1 MSNKQLSQLQTK
13 IVADLK
19 QRIDHDYKEN
29 SGSFS
34 KSDYQSYGVRTPD
47 VREIAKK
54 YWKKIRR
61 QPKDKVLD
69 LAEELLESRISEQQ
83 TIAFSWAFSLK
94 SKLKPTD
101 YDRFYAWIKKYVDTW
116 FKCDDFC
123 THAVGYL
130 VYKYPRLSNHL
141 VEWTDS
147 DNRWVK
153 RAAAVTLIY
162 SLRREEQLALA
173 FKLAEELLTDQDDMV
188 QKGYGWMLKEA
199 SNNWPNEIF
208 EFVLKHK
215 DEMPRTALRYAIEK
229 LEEDKRQE
237 AMS

>member
-1 MSNKQLSQLQTK
+1 MSDNQLHQLQTK
-13 IVADLK
+13 IVTDLK
-19 QRIDHDYKEN
+19 DKIDHDYKEN
-29 SGSFS
+29 SKSFS
-34 KSDYQSYGVRTPD
+34 KSNYQSYGVRTPD
-47 VREIAKK
+47 VRKIAKK
-54 YWKKIRR
+54 YWKRIKR
-61 QPKDKVLD
+61 QPKNKILD
-69 LAEELLESRISEQQ
+69 LTEDLLDSSISEQQ

-101 YDRFYAWIKKYVDTW
+101 YERFYAWIRQYVDTW

-147 DNRWVK
+147 HNRWVK
-153 RAAAVTLIY
+153 RAAAVSLIY
-162 SLRREEQLALA
+162 SLRRKEQLDLA
-173 FKLAEELLTDQDDMV
+173 FELAEKLLLDEDDMV

-199 SNNWPNEIF
+199 SNTWLHKVF
-208 EFVLKHK
+208 EFVLEHK

-229 LEEDKRQE
+229 LPENKRQE